1 MKRRT
6 PNPLPLVLTSLLWLS
21 AGCAVHQSKSE
32 YRLSEINSQYFILT
46 PDADDP
52 HADRQTLHIPRAPES
67 GTCSIKGA
75 WFSFYPAADHKS
87 WIVESPSAAAWERGT
102 ATVDMKEEWQKFEAE
117 LYGSP
122 QGPCS
127 LSLKEYLSVT
137 QRIAES
143 LSSPAADSLFY
154 RYAYGAGGFVDLA
167 PAMHLRVERVF
178 LSAAGDY
185 RGTMVTTYGVTADAQ
200 NEAKLN
206 LLGIDNKAL
215 ANPGLPD
222 LSLAEPF
229 ATAPRLRLFLQDL
242 VVSGNDK
249 TPAIL
254 IGTSSDGDLHAVTE
268 KIESN
273 PKITCGDLRRPQV
286 ICAFFDGSVT
296 VSPMIQVALNGVRT
310 YVPIGSK
317 LLFVLPHVNALQ
329 RNELLKKLRLQR
341 LFQGKLTVVEF
352 AHTEDV
358 MSQLLLVGG
367 DRLSWPR
374 NLAAGK

>member
-1 MKRRT
+1 MKRRFVAFT
-6 PNPLPLVLTSLLWLS
+6 FVLGLI
-21 AGCAVHQSKSE
+21 AGCASNRSGAV
-32 YRLSEINSQYFILT
+32 YRLSQINAQYFLLS
-46 PDADDP
+46 PDAADS
-52 HADRQTLHIPRAPES
+52 HADRQTLRIPRASES
-67 GTCSIKGA
+67 GNCSIKGA
-75 WFSFYPAADHKS
+75 WFSIYAAADHKS

-127 LSLKEYLSVT
+127 LSFKEYLSVK

-143 LSSPAADSLFY
+143 LSSPAEDSLFY

-167 PAMHLRVERVF
+167 PSMHLRIERVF
-178 LSAAGDY
+178 LGAAGDY
-185 RGTMVTTYGVTADAQ
+185 RGTVVTTYGVTADAQ

-215 ANPGLPD
+215 ADPGIPD
-222 LSLAEPF
+222 LSLAERF

-273 PKITCGDLRRPQV
+273 PKITCVDFERSQV
-286 ICAFFDGSVT
+286 TCAFFEGSVT

-317 LLFVLPHVNALQ
+317 LLFVLPHVNALR

-341 LFQGKLTVVEF
+341 LFQGKLTPVEF

-358 MSQLLLVGG
+358 ISQLLLVGE

>member
-1 MKRRT
+1 MKRRFVALT
-6 PNPLPLVLTSLLWLS
+6 FVLGLI
-21 AGCAVHQSKSE
+21 AGCASHRSGAV
-32 YRLSEINSQYFILT
+32 YRLSEINSQYFLLS
-46 PDADDP
+46 PDAADS
-52 HADRQTLHIPRAPES
+52 HADRQTLHIPRASES
-67 GTCSIKGA
+67 GNCSIKGA
-75 WFSFYPAADHKS
+75 WFSIYPAAGHES

-127 LSLKEYLSVT
+127 LSLKEYLSVK

-143 LSSPAADSLFY
+143 LSSLAEDSLFY

-167 PAMHLRVERVF
+167 PPMHLRIERVF
-178 LSAAGDY
+178 LGAAGDY
-185 RGTMVTTYGVTADAQ
+185 RGTMVTTYGVTANAQ

-215 ANPGLPD
+215 ANPGIPD
-222 LSLAEPF
+222 LSLAERF
-229 ATAPRLRLFLQDL
+229 QTAPRLRLFLQDL

-268 KIESN
+268 KIASN
-273 PKITCGDLRRPQV
+273 PKITCADLERPQV
-286 ICAFFDGSVT
+286 TCAFFEGSVT
-296 VSPMIQVALNGVRT
+296 VSPMIQVAFNGVRT

-341 LFQGKLTVVEF
+341 LFQGKLTSVEF

-358 MSQLLLVGG
+358 ISQLLLVGG
-367 DRLSWPR
+367 DTLSWPR

>member
-1 MKRRT
+1 MKRPT
-6 PNPLPLVLTSLLWLS
+6 QKPLLVVLTSLLTLF
-21 AGCAVHQSKSE
+21 AGCASHRSGAVYQ
-32 YRLSEINSQYFILT
+32 LSEINSQYFLLS
-46 PDADDP
+46 PYAADS
-52 HADRQTLHIPRAPES
+52 HADRQTLHIPRAPNS

-75 WFSFYPAADHKS
+75 WFSFYPAADDKS
-87 WIVESPSAAAWERGT
+87 WIVESPSAAAWERGSG
-102 ATVDMKEEWQKFEAE
+102 TVDIKEEWQKFETA

-127 LSLKEYLSVT
+127 LSLKEYLSVK

-143 LSSPAADSLFY
+143 LSTPAEDSLFY

-167 PAMHLRVERVF
+167 PAMQLRIERVF
-178 LSAAGDY
+178 LGAGGNY
-185 RGTMVTTYGVTADAQ
+185 RGTIITTYGVSADAQ

-206 LLGIDNKAL
+206 LLGIDNRPL
-215 ANPGLPD
+215 ANPELPD
-222 LSLAEPF
+222 MSLAERF
-229 ATAPRLRLFLQDL
+229 AAASRLRLFLQDL

-254 IGTSSDGDLHAVTE
+254 IGTSSDGDLNTVTQE
-268 KIESN
+268 IESN
-273 PKITCGDLRRPQV
+273 PKITCADLRRPQV
-286 ICAFFDGSVT
+286 TCAFFNGSVT

-329 RNELLKKLRLQR
+329 RDALLKKVRLQR
-341 LFQGKLTVVEF
+341 LFQGKLTAVEF
-352 AHTEDV
+352 ARTEDV
-358 MSQLLLVGG
+358 ISQLLLVGG

-374 NLAAGK
+374 NVAAGK